1 MSLGF
6 GRVMLCSCIVV
17 AILAGCG
24 GSQSLIGA
32 PGAAQLSVRQSPPLP
47 AASGDASFPQYKTSG
62 PLLYVSN
69 DGEAHNVTVYRAD
82 SKGGRADFR
91 GSAAK
96 QRSVIHLYHA
106 AFRNATAVF
115 GARFSSTVLCTCA
128 RSV

>member
-1 MSLGF
+1 MTLCTGALCNLGNTKA
-6 GRVMLCSCIVV
+6 VV
-17 AILAGCG
+17 AFDTMASTTIAQAENAFKFEKLGKRWIALIAGRISDARELAG
-24 GSQSLIGA
+24 
-32 PGAAQLSVRQSPPLP
+32 
-47 AASGDASFPQYKTSG
+47 
-62 PLLYVSN
+62 
-69 DGEAHNVTVYRAD
+69 VYRER
-82 SKGGRADFR
+82 GRADFR